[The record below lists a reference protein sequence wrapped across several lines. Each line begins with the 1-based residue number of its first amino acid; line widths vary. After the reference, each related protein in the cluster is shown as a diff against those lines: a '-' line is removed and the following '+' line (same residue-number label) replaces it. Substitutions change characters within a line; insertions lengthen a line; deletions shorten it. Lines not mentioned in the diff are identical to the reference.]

1 MAGTVVNLVL
11 LSFLFLVAFLCV
23 VAPLAVLSF
32 MFWNWHK
39 ELAEMNRLKQAR
51 STQVR

>member
-1 MAGTVVNLVL
+1 MAGTIVNLVL
-11 LSFLFLVAFLCV
+11 LGFLFLVAFLCV
-23 VAPLAVLSF
+23 VAPLAVLAF

-39 ELAEMNRLKQAR
+39 ELSEIGRLKQAR

>member
-1 MAGTVVNLVL
+1 MAGTVVNLAL
-11 LSFLFLVAFLCV
+11 LGFLFLLAFLCL
-23 VAPLAVLSF
+23 VAPVTLLAF

-39 ELAEMNRLKQAR
+39 ELAEMNRLKQAK